1 MFSPCE
7 RCSGGWCGPPRSPP
21 PRASQTVPPGGRLRG
36 VWSSWRQS
44 RCPCSPSS
52 RGRCET
58 PPGPTPPA
66 PSPPPDPPDTD
77 EIHITRDTTV
87 LRHISV
93 GNFNQASQTLPQQQR
108 RLPWW
113 SPPRLVR
120 WRWQSWCTL
129 AATCWLTCYQL
140 LLSQCLHTEAQL
152 LSTPHSTGMYID
164 PLHWLPDL
172 VVIIDR

>member
-1 MFSPCE
+1 MFSPCGQ
-7 RCSGGWCGPPRSPP
+7 CSGGWYGPPRSPP

-120 WRWQSWCTL
+120 WRWQSWCTW
-129 AATCWLTCYQL
+129 AATCWLTCYQRV
-140 LLSQCLHTEAQL
+140 SPCLHTDRHSCCL
-152 LSTPHSTGMYID
+152 LHTVQGYISTHYID
-164 PLHWLPDL
+164 FLILFHY
-172 VVIIDR
+172 R